1 MEITLANI
9 SDIPQLLPLL
19 DELFS
24 QEKEFKP
31 DHAVQRSGLEMI
43 LGNSDIGE
51 ILVAKQADSIVGM
64 VSLLYTVSTALG
76 ARVAVLEDMVV
87 SKEARGE
94 GVGSSLMEY
103 ALKHAELS
111 GCKRITLLSDHDN
124 SSAHRFYKQHGFKS
138 STMRPF
144 RKLLVGKNSV

>member
-1 MEITLANI
+1 MDITLANS

-24 QEKEFKP
+24 QESEFSP
-31 DHAVQRSGLEMI
+31 DHAVQRRGLEMI
-43 LGNSDIGE
+43 VGNRDIGE
-51 ILVAKQADSIVGM
+51 IIVAKQADSIVGM

-76 ARVAVLEDMVV
+76 AKVAVLEDMIV
-87 SKEARGE
+87 SKEARGR

-111 GCKRITLLSDHDN
+111 GCKRITLLSDHNN
-124 SSAHRFYKQHGFKS
+124 SSAHRFYERHGFRS
-138 STMRPF
+138 STMQPF
-144 RKLLVGKNSV
+144 RKQLIEHE